1 MTPKERVMNALRGQE
16 IDQIPMTIYGD
27 MLPRGSRERRLREA
41 GWAISQRVPVVRVST
56 PHVEVIESWYTEAG
70 VRHVRVTL
78 RTPVGESHCIQ
89 REDDA
94 YGTSYWTQEYFI
106 KGPADYKVIEYL
118 YRDMVFEPNQAPFL
132 RASDRLGE
140 DGYVIGQIPFALGT
154 TISRS
159 FSPPMH
165 HLMHHLMGIERFSI
179 ELAERRDDLLALQD
193 VMARR
198 QQEAFLLAVDSPA
211 DALMYGGNI
220 HADLVGRRRFDQ
232 YYLPLLNEFAALAH
246 QAGKMTMAHL
256 DANLAGIKESVAS
269 CGLDI
274 IEAFTPAPVCDMS
287 VAEARAV
294 WPDKV
299 MWINFTSNIHLR
311 PYEEVRAE
319 ALKILRE
326 AAPGYRFI
334 MGVTEDIP
342 EPAMWESL
350 FAIAE
355 VVREVGPV
363 PYNLEG

>member
-41 GWAISQRVPVVRVST
+41 GWAISQRVPVVRVSM

-78 RTPVGESHCIQ
+78 RTPVGEAHCVQ

-118 YRDMVFEPNQAPFL
+118 YRDMVFEPNQVPFL
-132 RASDRLGE
+132 QASDRLGE

-154 TISRS
+154 SISRS

-179 ELAERRDDLLALQD
+179 ELAERRDNLLALQD

-198 QQEAFLLAVDSPA
+198 QQEAFLLAIDSPA

-274 IEAFTPAPVCDMS
+274 IEAFTPAPVCDMT
-287 VAEARAV
+287 VTEARAL
-294 WPDKV
+294 WTDKV

-311 PYEEVRAE
+311 PQEEVRAE
-319 ALKILRE
+319 ALQILRE

-363 PYNLEG
+363 PYNVDG